1 MSGIQVFRIETLKN
15 LDSLHAKH
23 LSGGTRPSATTTRN
37 GYPPIL
43 NLVDNSEFAFKKA
56 REIAKNRPPKRGP
69 KPHPLVDMIFAGP
82 PPFND
87 DGTNDWS
94 PERLTSWAEDI
105 QSWVSETFPS
115 AILSNVSLHC
125 DETSPHVHVSFVPV
139 VPDGS
144 EYNFKKLRSLAT
156 KGLKAQVGKTKEG
169 KTKPRRQHQDQAS
182 IFQDLLFEKVSKKY
196 DLTRG
201 EIGSKDV
208 HNSIDRVKAAE
219 KIAREKIV
227 TANKTAEKTTSD
239 SKNASQWGPF
249 GPTYREKVA
258 ENDELKARLE
268 QDKRSK
274 SKLRKTIQDQKE
286 AFAAEEKLRQAEIK
300 QIEKDTAEI
309 VKERASLLKQRDW
322 QGIWQITASEYLRK
336 TNQHWLLDK
345 INSTAS
351 EIKGS
356 SMGSTLARHLESL
369 AKSYAAQI
377 KKFLH
382 PEFSQF
388 REVKKNEQDGAKI
401 PDGSIGIAD

>member
-1 MSGIQVFRIETLKN
+1 MAPNTISKIAF
-15 LDSLHAKH
+15 S
-23 LSGGTRPSATTTRN
+23 RN
-37 GYPPIL
+37 
-43 NLVDNSEFAFKKA
+43 
-56 REIAKNRPPKRGP
+56 
-69 KPHPLVDMIFAGP
+69 
-82 PPFND
+82 
-87 DGTNDWS
+87 
-94 PERLTSWAEDI
+94 
-105 QSWVSETFPS
+105 Q
-115 AILSNVSLHC
+115 
-125 DETSPHVHVSFVPV
+125 
-139 VPDGS
+139 GS
-144 EYNFKKLRSLAT
+144 ESKSRKN
-156 KGLKAQVGKTKEG
+156 E
-169 KTKPRRQHQDQAS
+169 RRQNKTQATAS
-182 IFQDLLFEKVSKKY
+182 RPGFDFQDLLFEKVSKKY

-351 EIKGS
+351 K
-356 SMGSTLARHLESL
+356 LKAPVW
-369 AKSYAAQI
+369 A
-377 KKFLH
+377 LH
-382 PEFSQF
+382 WL
-388 REVKKNEQDGAKI
+388 VT
-401 PDGSIGIAD
+401 